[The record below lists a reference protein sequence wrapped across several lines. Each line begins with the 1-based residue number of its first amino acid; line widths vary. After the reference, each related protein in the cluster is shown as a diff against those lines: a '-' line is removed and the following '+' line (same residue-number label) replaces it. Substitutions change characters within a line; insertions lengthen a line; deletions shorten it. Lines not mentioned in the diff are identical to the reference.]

1 MRLIANII
9 LRLFGWKMQGS
20 IPADVRKAIVIM
32 APHTS
37 MWDFV
42 FGFLGFMSLGYRSRY
57 LIKREMFFFPLGLLL
72 NLLGGIP
79 VNRQS
84 AAKLVI
90 QVSDLISTH
99 DEIILTITPEG
110 TRNLVKNWKKG
121 YYFIAQHSNI
131 PIYFG
136 FLDYKKKLG
145 GIGPG
150 LKPSGDYNE
159 DLKVI
164 EDFYIDINAR
174 HPEKFSLSEQNRG
187 K

>member
-1 MRLIANII
+1 MKAIASFI
-9 LRLFGWKMQGS
+9 LKLFGWKMTGS
-20 IPADVRKAIVIM
+20 LPAEVKKCIVIM

-57 LIKREMFFFPLGLLL
+57 LIKREMFSFPLGILLKA
-72 NLLGGIP
+72 LGAIP

-90 QVSDLISTH
+90 QVGELIKKHDDL
-99 DEIILTITPEG
+99 ILTITPEG

-121 YYFIAQHSNI
+121 YYFIAQHSEI
-131 PIYFG
+131 PVYFG

-150 LKPSGDYNE
+150 LIPSGDYDK
-159 DLKVI
+159 DLKII
-164 EDFYIDINAR
+164 EDFYMDIHAR